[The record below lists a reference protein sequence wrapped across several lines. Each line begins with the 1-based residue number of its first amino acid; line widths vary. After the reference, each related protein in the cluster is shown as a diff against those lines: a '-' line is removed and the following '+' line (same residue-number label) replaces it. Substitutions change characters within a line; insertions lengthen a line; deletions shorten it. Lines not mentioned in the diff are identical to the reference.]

1 MLTEV
6 HGKHSYKIF
15 FYLEIV
21 NFAICHSLLLQAIPT
36 FYWKFLE
43 WFHFQINTQGGD
55 RLLDSTVHINHY
67 LKRVRLRL
75 FIYMSMN
82 QTAYLNNFCSL
93 QQSSLLP
100 SGPHS
105 QTLSTC
111 GAYHHPEHQ
120 GSGYRFQAWCSSS
133 WNQQRTSYTIWGGK
147 TFAETSLVFILL
159 ILFVQNSK
167 QNCRFTHQNSPS
179 SAICWCNFSFSSLEM
194 VDHSFELH
202 KAARDYNVSNTATAQ
217 LRMITCENSFQKV
230 TYLSLHGPFHS
241 TWPHGLRRRTRR
253 TLDSFCAL
261 CLH

>member
-133 WNQQRTSYTIWGGK
+133 WNQQRTSYTIWGEK
-147 TFAETSLVFILL
+147 HLLKRHWSLYCLYCLFKIQSRIVDLLTRILHL
-159 ILFVQNSK
+159 LQSVDAIFLFL
-167 QNCRFTHQNSPS
+167 P
-179 SAICWCNFSFSSLEM
+179 
-194 VDHSFELH
+194 
-202 KAARDYNVSNTATAQ
+202 
-217 LRMITCENSFQKV
+217 
-230 TYLSLHGPFHS
+230 
-241 TWPHGLRRRTRR
+241 
-253 TLDSFCAL
+253 
-261 CLH
+261 